1 MKIGV
6 FGDSFAWPNNGITGN
21 VPNQKDESWMRHIQD
36 SGYKLVTYGMGGTS
50 TFFSYKN
57 FLRYYKLFDVIIFCY
72 SSRFRIPTMPKTFE
86 GFSCYN
92 TVDSIDE
99 IIRFR
104 NKGLKAEE
112 VKKIRVIFEA
122 FEATFDEEFYKFIQQ
137 SIFNEVNYL
146 CNKSNIRLV
155 NILSFERNPNSSS
168 SFLDYDKRY
177 GEVILNLSDV
187 SMKEMK
193 VDSRGDVRYCHLS
206 YENNKIL
213 GDKLLE
219 LIQNKNSNE
228 IINAYEQFPF
238 LYSDEI
244 AQRYYK
250 LLEKF
255 L

>member
-6 FGDSFAWPNNGITGN
+6 FGDSFAWPKNAITGII
-21 VPNQKDESWMRHIQD
+21 PNQKDESWIQHIQD
-36 SGYKLVTYGMGGTS
+36 KGYKIVTYGLGGTS

-57 FLRYYKLFDVIIFCY
+57 FLKYFKQFEAVIFLY

-104 NKGLKAEE
+104 NKNLEAEE
-112 VKKIRVIFEA
+112 IKKIRAIFEA

-137 SIFNEVNYL
+137 SIFNEVNRL
-146 CNKSNIRLV
+146 CNKNNIRLV
-155 NILSFERNPNSSS
+155 NILSFERNTNSSP
-168 SFLDYDKRY
+168 FLDYDRRY
-177 GEVILNLSDV
+177 GEVVLNLSDV

-219 LIQNKNSNE
+219 LIQNKNSNK
-228 IINAYEQFPF
+228 IIDAYEQFPF
-238 LYSDEI
+238 VYSDEI
-244 AQRYYK
+244 TQRYYT
-250 LLEKF
+250 LLEQF